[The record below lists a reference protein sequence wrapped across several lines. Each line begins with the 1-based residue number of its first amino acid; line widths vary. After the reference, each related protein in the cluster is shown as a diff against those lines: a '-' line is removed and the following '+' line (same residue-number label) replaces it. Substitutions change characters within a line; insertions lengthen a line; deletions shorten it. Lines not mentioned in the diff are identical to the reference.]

1 MSRDRDGAATGK
13 SPSDVAPHV
22 QGGRGCMNA
31 MCTMRME
38 TLSAFMHCFVETTGP
53 KLVQITLCLVSFL
66 FALLLSDICI
76 SRGLER

>member
-53 KLVQITLCLVSFL
+53 KLSKLL
-66 FALLLSDICI
+66 FA
-76 SRGLER
+76 